1 MGDVNRGGTPAG
13 ARGDGPSLELDAV
26 WGTFEYGLAA
36 YLAAMVEPD
45 HLLVE
50 LPDTEAEG
58 DGCPPYVQFAG
69 LDDGQIR
76 AEISGNAY
84 VLTPYELG
92 DEACERLRLMGWR
105 GNDVAEKNWYVE
117 RLASASDQIAD
128 EVVFAL
134 RALFGVP
141 HPDLLTY
148 RAWGPASH
156 GTAVLGICASD
167 DVPMDE
173 PQAPGAPVVARAM
186 VVEPDCREDLLRAV
200 EGVLRSKFEE
210 EPTVDGDGDFVLH
223 HLGQRVWVRV
233 RSDQPAVEIM
243 ARVAHDVYS
252 RRATAVELGLLNR
265 DNLWARW
272 TLRERTVWQSI
283 MVPGMPFAPALL
295 DAMLDL
301 FFEAMTATRDD
312 LALRLRAKVA

>member
-1 MGDVNRGGTPAG
+1 MGEANRGGTPAE
-13 ARGDGPSLELDAV
+13 ARGDGPSPELDAV
-26 WGTFEYGLAA
+26 WQAFESGLVE
-36 YLAAMVEPD
+36 YLAVMVEPD

-50 LPDTEAEG
+50 LPDTDPEG
-58 DGCPPYVQFAG
+58 DGCSPYVQFAG

-84 VLTPYELG
+84 VLVPYRLG
-92 DEACERLRLMGWR
+92 DDACERLRLLGWR
-105 GNDVAEKNWYVE
+105 GNDEVEKNWYVE
-117 RLASASDQIAD
+117 RLTSASSQIAD

-134 RALFGVP
+134 RVLFGVP
-141 HPDLLTY
+141 HPDLLTQ

-156 GTAVLGICASD
+156 GTSVLGICASD
-167 DVPMDE
+167 DVPVDE
-173 PQAPGAPVVARAM
+173 PQAPGAPAGPM
-186 VVEPDCREDLLRAV
+186 VVEPDSREDLLRAV

-210 EPTVDGDGDFVLH
+210 EPTVDDDGDFVLH
-223 HLGQRVWVRV
+223 HLGQPVWVRV
-233 RSDQPAVEIM
+233 RDDQPAVEIM

-272 TLRERTVWQSI
+272 TLRERMVWQSI
-283 MVPGMPFAPALL
+283 VVPGMPFAPALF
-295 DAMLDL
+295 DVMVDL

>member
-1 MGDVNRGGTPAG
+1 MGDVNRVETPAESRG
-13 ARGDGPSLELDAV
+13 AGASPELDAV
-26 WGTFEYGLAA
+26 WSKFEVGLAT
-36 YLAAMVEPD
+36 YLETMVEPD

-50 LPDTEAEG
+50 LPETDPER
-58 DGCPPYVQFAG
+58 DGCPPYAQFAG
-69 LDDGQIR
+69 FDDGQIR

-84 VLTPYELG
+84 VLAAYRLG
-92 DEACERLRLMGWR
+92 SDASEHLRLMGWQ
-105 GNDVAEKNWYVE
+105 GNDEEEKNWYVE
-117 RLASASDQIAD
+117 RPVSASNQIAD

-134 RALFGVP
+134 RDLFGVP
-141 HPDLLTY
+141 HPDLLTH

-156 GTAVLGICASD
+156 GTSVLGICASSE
-167 DVPMDE
+167 VPADE
-173 PQAPGAPVVARAM
+173 PQAPGAPAAASVV
-186 VVEPDCREDLLRAV
+186 VVEPDCRDDLLSAV
-200 EGVLRSKFEE
+200 EAVLRSKFEE

-223 HLGQRVWVRV
+223 HLGQPVWVRV
-233 RSDQPAVEIM
+233 RDDQPAIEIM

-252 RRATAVELGLLNR
+252 RRAAAVELGLLNR

-283 MVPGMPFAPALL
+283 VVPGTPFAPALF
-295 DAMLDL
+295 DTMLDL